1 MASVKDDIG
10 KQAFS
15 LFHEPPLK
23 VFFEDH
29 DINVLIQLL
38 QLDTLTEHSKNQ
50 ITRLSGELRQAVE
63 DEVLPILNPRVHV
76 FLYTKTH
83 ALLALF
89 QEIIALSQRQEP
101 NFPLKEHLQLKA
113 NEVRKLFESI
123 QSGGHSDS
131 HGDRFETE
139 ITKTSFRDFVR
150 RPATLSWFW
159 QGLLLALVVCLSGYG
174 LIGMTKRYVRDPVKE
189 ELPQRDAL
197 TNPGPQH
204 DDTETIKGMLE
215 VKGDIDELKGQLFE
229 HEDAL
234 NKLKRDMGSLLIFK
248 SEKLK
253 RPFIA
258 EHYRGT
264 IGLISDDMKGST
276 IRGMKYDPSKLC
288 ISLNLEFEWRIERT
302 KMDSLLRNK
311 IVIVNPSPENSEC
324 IPVTVIDFFES
335 DDPKRIALVSSSV
348 FRKLG
353 VSKPKVLGILKG
365 VEIILSVPDSESE

>member
-1 MASVKDDIG
+1 MVLAGLVIG
-10 KQAFS
+10 
-15 LFHEPPLK
+15 
-23 VFFEDH
+23 
-29 DINVLIQLL
+29 
-38 QLDTLTEHSKNQ
+38 
-50 ITRLSGELRQAVE
+50 
-63 DEVLPILNPRVHV
+63 
-76 FLYTKTH
+76 
-83 ALLALF
+83 
-89 QEIIALSQRQEP
+89 
-101 NFPLKEHLQLKA
+101 
-113 NEVRKLFESI
+113 
-123 QSGGHSDS
+123 
-131 HGDRFETE
+131 
-139 ITKTSFRDFVR
+139 
-150 RPATLSWFW
+150 
-159 QGLLLALVVCLSGYG
+159 LVVYLSGYG
-174 LIGMTKRYVRDPVKE
+174 LIGLTKRYVRDPVKE
-189 ELPQRDAL
+189 ELSQRNAL

-215 VKGDIDELKGQLFE
+215 VKGDIIDELKGQLFE

-234 NKLKRDMGSLLIFK
+234 NKLKRDMGLLLIFR

-258 EHYRGT
+258 ERYKGT

-311 IVIVNPSPENSEC
+311 IVIVNPSPENSES